1 LVRLLKFRCSG
12 CEKHDDLSGQR
23 LRYLVLSDLHA
34 NVEALEAVVG
44 DAQGQYD
51 RIVCCGDLAGYGP
64 DPNPVIDWVRENV
77 SAVVR
82 GNHDRACAG
91 LEDLDGFNPVA
102 RAASV
107 WTTERLTEAN
117 LEYLRELAAGPMEVD
132 GFLLAHGSPE
142 DEDEYLM
149 TLMDAAPVLSRMETT
164 PVFFGHTHLQG
175 GFTWMNGRF
184 ERAGRPR
191 AELLE
196 QSHSRLEMWLDPD
209 AAWLV
214 NPGSVGQPRDE
225 DWRAAYALFDSGS
238 RVVAL
243 CRTRYDCG
251 KTARKIIAGGLPDM
265 LAARLRVGR

>member
-1 LVRLLKFRCSG
+1 LGLRV
-12 CEKHDDLSGQR
+12 
-23 LRYLVLSDLHA
+23 RYLVLSDLHA
-34 NVEALEAVVG
+34 NVEALEAVVTAAK
-44 DAQGQYD
+44 DQYD

-77 SAVVR
+77 SEVVR

-107 WTTERLTEAN
+107 WTRERLTETN
-117 LEYLRELAAGPMEVD
+117 LGYLRGLMAGPVEVD

-175 GFTWMNGRF
+175 GFTWMNGRY
-184 ERAGRPR
+184 ERADRPR
-191 AELLE
+191 A
-196 QSHSRLEMWLDPD
+196 RDARIEMWLDPD

-225 DWRAAYALFDSGS
+225 DWRAAYALFDSET
-238 RVVAL
+238 RVLAL
-243 CRTRYDCG
+243 CRARYDCG
-251 KTARKIIAGGLPDM
+251 KTAKKIVAGGLPDL
-265 LAARLRVGR
+265 LASRLRVGR